1 MSLEDR
7 LQIGFAV
14 LLILSIL
21 GGLFVRRRARSC
33 WSFVAYLLAVALS
46 DLLVALWPDRFW
58 RRDVWMFKENV
69 HNLLKL
75 AMVAELTVRIFRPFP
90 SAYAAARRAV
100 VLLIAGFAMLV
111 AFTLTRGTDYHS
123 IVGRVYPHLYDG
135 TVWLFIVLGG
145 YCLWYHL
152 PLNVIHKAILVA
164 LVPYLLVYSVVMR
177 GLVSV
182 GWEQGEMLNATA
194 PIAYLGVLFHWLWVA
209 WKKPSAAES
218 DQRIA
223 RLLQARKPDPAALA

>member
-7 LQIGFAV
+7 LQVGFAV
-14 LLILSIL
+14 VLILSIL
-21 GGLFVRRRARSC
+21 AGLFVRRRARFC

-69 HNLLKL
+69 HNVLKL

-100 VLLIAGFAMLV
+100 VLLVIGLAAV
-111 AFTLTRGTDYHS
+111 VVFTLSRGTDYRS

-152 PLNVIHKAILVA
+152 PLNAIHKAILVA

-177 GLVSV
+177 GLVRI

-194 PIAYLGVLFHWLWVA
+194 PIAYLGVLFHWVWVA
-209 WKKPSAAES
+209 WKKNPEADP

-223 RLLQARKPDPAALA
+223 RLVKARNRGPAALA